1 MARTSKAKTEQTES
15 SQAQTPVVS
24 TPPVQ
29 STEPKAKA
37 PRTKKS
43 VASETATPAP
53 QVQTPVVSAPVVT
66 APVVSDEQPETTEV
80 SELSV
85 QSGEFLSRLSD
96 QTEIEI
102 HYRGRVFFWE
112 YLDYYQS
119 GGVINLRLKLLTVKK
134 NEEELSLHDV
144 SLPIKLLD
152 VSEPYVIK
160 EDGWDLIW
168 FSFDG
173 GHMVFY
179 FKKPEGVL

>member
-1 MARTSKAKTEQTES
+1 MEDS
-15 SQAQTPVVS
+15 SIS
-24 TPPVQ
+24 TL
-29 STEPKAKA
+29 KYLLKF
-37 PRTKKS
+37 RCWLLRILFYFKLKS
-43 VASETATPAP
+43 GIYSC
-53 QVQTPVVSAPVVT
+53 Q
-66 APVVSDEQPETTEV
+66 
-80 SELSV
+80 LILKN
-85 QSGEFLSRLSD
+85 GNCKGLNEFLSCLSNKA
-96 QTEIEI
+96 QIEI
-102 HYRGRVFFWE
+102 HCEGKIFFWE
-112 YLDYYQS
+112 YLDHRHS
-119 GGVINLRLKLLTVKK
+119 DNITNLRLKLLMVKK